1 MPVGA
6 YAGCTRRTTEVSLT
20 GRGYELRSG
29 CGSAA
34 AAGII
39 KTNRFTLTINENYHI
54 GGCGRM
60 PVLDGLGTADYDNY
74 DHDYRDYDRGG

>member
-1 MPVGA
+1 M
-6 YAGCTRRTTEVSLT
+6 
-20 GRGYELRSG
+20 
-29 CGSAA
+29 
-34 AAGII
+34 
-39 KTNRFTLTINENYHI
+39 KTM

>member
-1 MPVGA
+1 MSAGRMRGA
-6 YAGCTRRTTEVSLT
+6 PDARPKAPSRG
-20 GRGYELRSG
+20 GGYELRSG

-34 AAGII
+34 AY
-39 KTNRFTLTINENYHI
+39 RLTLTINENYHI

>member
-1 MPVGA
+1 MPAGRMRGA
-6 YAGCTRRTTEVSLT
+6 PDARPKAPSRG
-20 GRGYELRSG
+20 GGYELRSG